1 MTKHRPSNLHH
12 NPDSKSDSLNLPD
25 QPWAKSAEKVLK
37 DLQVEPEQGL
47 NKQVARN
54 RLKRYGFN
62 RLKKTKA
69 KSAWKILLNQFESLI
84 VVLLGLAAVVAAVFG
99 KWIEGVAIGVALI
112 INTVIGFLTELKA
125 IRSMEALHK
134 LESAEA
140 KIRRQGKTSV
150 VSVEKVVPGD
160 IVLLEAGDMVPADLR
175 LLEANN
181 LQVDES
187 ALTGESLPVAK
198 KLETIDAETSLA
210 ERNCMLFK
218 GTAVATGSAVGVTVS
233 TGMQTEL
240 GGIATLAEDAG
251 EEFTPLERR
260 LERLG
265 QRLIWAVMGIAVLLT
280 VAGLIGGKEW
290 LLVLETAIAMA
301 VAAVPEGLPIVATIA
316 LARGMWRMAHHNA
329 LINRLSAVET
339 LGATTVI
346 FTDKT
351 GTLTENRMK
360 LARLELSSESLELDR
375 KYADLEKKGLPLRIL
390 EIGVLCNNAS
400 LDKKKGGGVGDPLE
414 IALLEAGTALKI
426 NRNELLKRRPEVR
439 EEAFSTETRM
449 MATFHQVGREYLV
462 AVKGAP
468 EVVLEACTSVA
479 LEQGEEKLTQE
490 KRVEWRQRND
500 EMAKAGLRVLALAY
514 KRVDSR
520 EVGPYR
526 DLTLLGLAGLWDP
539 PREDVGEAIEQ
550 CRDAGIRVIM
560 VTGDHPAT
568 ALSIAER
575 VGLAEK
581 GAEVKQGKDLK
592 ETGRPEDNQELLKA
606 SIFARV
612 SPEQKLDIIALHQ
625 KAGAIVAMT
634 GDGVNDAPALQKAD
648 IGVAMGKRGTQVARE
663 AADMVLQDDQFST
676 IVTAVYHGRVIFG
689 NIRKFLFFL
698 LSGNVSQIIIITIAA
713 LVNAPLPLLPLQ
725 ILYLNLIGDVF
736 PALALGV
743 GEGDPSVM
751 KQSPRNPNEPI
762 LTRAYWLATGGYAIV
777 IAVVVLGGF
786 ATALLYFG
794 MEREQAVT
802 ISFVSLSLARLSH
815 VFNMRDQNSGAV
827 QNEITRNPFIWG
839 ALAVCLGL
847 LAIALYLPGL
857 HQILGLVYPTAA
869 GWAIILV
876 VAILPLLVGQSV
888 KLIRHARNRPVST
901 NSEGA

>member
-1 MTKHRPSNLHH
+1 LTKHRPSNLHH
-12 NPDSKSDSLNLPD
+12 NPDSKSVSLNLPD

-37 DLQVEPEQGL
+37 DLQVELEQGL
-47 NKQVARN
+47 NKQEALN
-54 RLKRYGFN
+54 RRKRHGPN

-69 KSAWKILLNQFESLI
+69 KSAWKILIDQFASLI
-84 VVLLGLAAVVAAVFG
+84 VVLLGLAAVVASVFG

-140 KIRRQGKTSV
+140 KIRREGKTSILP
-150 VSVEKVVPGD
+150 VEKVVPGD
-160 IVLLEAGDMVPADLR
+160 IILLEAGDVVPADLR
-175 LLEANN
+175 VLEANN

-187 ALTGESLPVAK
+187 ALTGESLPIAK
-198 KLETIDAETSLA
+198 KLETTDAETSLA

-218 GTAVATGSAVGVTVS
+218 GTAVTTGSGAGVTVA

-240 GGIATLAEDAG
+240 GGIVAMAEEAG

-260 LERLG
+260 LEWLG
-265 QRLIWAVMGIAVLLT
+265 QRLIWAVLGVAVLVT
-280 VAGLIGGKEW
+280 VAGLIGGKNW

-316 LARGMWRMAHHNA
+316 LARGMWRMAHRNT

-339 LGATTVI
+339 LGATTII

-360 LARLELSSESLELDR
+360 VARLELSSESLKLDR
-375 KYADLEKKGLPLRIL
+375 KYADLEKKGLPRRIL

-400 LDKKKGGGVGDPLE
+400 LEKKKGKGVGDPLE
-414 IALLEAGTALKI
+414 IALLEAGIALKI
-426 NRNELLKRRPEVR
+426 KRNELLERRPEVR

-449 MATFHQVGREYLV
+449 MATFHKEGQGYLV

-468 EVVLEACTSVA
+468 EAVLEACTSLA
-479 LEQGEEKLTQE
+479 LEQGEEKLTKE
-490 KRVEWRQRND
+490 KRDEWRKRNE
-500 EMAKAGLRVLALAY
+500 EMAKAGLRVLALAC
-514 KRVDSR
+514 KKVDS
-520 EVGPYR
+520 EEAEPYR
-526 DLTLLGLAGLWDP
+526 GLSLLGLVGLWDP

-550 CRDAGIRVIM
+550 CRDAGVRVIM

-581 GAEVKQGKDLK
+581 DAEVRQGKDLK
-592 ETGRPEDNQELLKA
+592 ETGRPQDKQALLKA

-612 SPEQKLDIIALHQ
+612 SPEQKLDLIALHQ

-676 IVTAVYHGRVIFG
+676 IVTAIYHGRVIFG
-689 NIRKFLFFL
+689 NIRKFIFFL
-698 LSGNVSQIIIITIAA
+698 LSGNVSEIIIITLAA

-743 GEGDPSVM
+743 GEGDRSIM
-751 KQSPRNPNEPI
+751 KQPPRNPNEPI

-777 IAVVVLGGF
+777 IAAGVLGGF
-786 ATALLYFG
+786 ATALLHFG

-802 ISFVSLSLARLSH
+802 ISFLSLSLARLTH
-815 VFNMRDQNSGAV
+815 VFNMCDQNSGIV
-827 QNEITRNPFIWG
+827 GNEITRNPFIWG
-839 ALAVCLGL
+839 ALAICLGL
-847 LAIALYLPGL
+847 LAIALYLSGL
-857 HQILGLVYPTAA
+857 RQILGLVYPTAA
-869 GWAIILV
+869 GWVIILV
-876 VAILPLLVGQSV
+876 VAILPLLVGQAV
-888 KLIRHARNRPVST
+888 KLIRHDRNRTVSA
-901 NSEGA
+901 NSSS